1 MKINMK
7 NTIKN
12 YTMNNKNKL
21 LVASMSFS
29 VKLLYRVA
37 KNARKRRLSCLEVG
51 GVESSVVF
59 SELVLQQTQ
68 WILGLKFLF

>member
-1 MKINMK
+1 MLSFK
-7 NTIKN
+7 
-12 YTMNNKNKL
+12 MNNKNEL

-51 GVESSVVF
+51 VVESSVVF
-59 SELVLQQTQ
+59 SELVLQQKQ
-68 WILGLKFLF
+68 WILGPKFLFK

>member
-1 MKINMK
+1 MLSFEM
-7 NTIKN
+7 
-12 YTMNNKNKL
+12 NKNEL

-37 KNARKRRLSCLEVG
+37 KNARKRRLSCVEVG

-59 SELVLQQTQ
+59 SELVLQ
-68 WILGLKFLF
+68 

>member
-1 MKINMK
+1 MLSFEM
-7 NTIKN
+7 
-12 YTMNNKNKL
+12 NKNKL

-68 WILGLKFLF
+68 WILGLKFLFK